1 MRAEEREVVVALG
14 HSHHPSEQ
22 GQCGFDFGQQRTFAA
37 AAFLAAATAAFGFFP
52 APTFFFAAIRALI
65 AAAALTWWRRR
76 QRDVWERML
85 DRVLPAIVV
94 IRVNYVKPFDGD
106 QAGSA
111 HATGF
116 VVDFERGIIVTN
128 RHVIGTGPIRAE
140 ATFVT
145 KEEVPLTP
153 LYRDPVHDFG
163 FFHFD
168 NQNI

>member
-1 MRAEEREVVVALG
+1 MAPQQARAV
-14 HSHHPSEQ
+14 
-22 GQCGFDFGQQRTFAA
+22 AA
-37 AAFLAAATAAFGFFP
+37 AG
-52 APTFFFAAIRALI
+52 ALI

-168 NQNI
+168 AAHLKYAGELQAADIELAPEKARSWE

>member
-1 MRAEEREVVVALG
+1 MAPQQARAV
-14 HSHHPSEQ
+14 
-22 GQCGFDFGQQRTFAA
+22 AA
-37 AAFLAAATAAFGFFP
+37 AG
-52 APTFFFAAIRALI
+52 ALI

-168 NQNI
+168 AAHLKYAGELQAAAIELAPEKAMSASRSASWATTRARRSPS